1 MENKS
6 FIKEKLTL
14 IKYHFLKWFLRQP
27 IIALRIISGIISII
41 ALLIIYPHI
50 DRYFDNLEKL
60 DSIGSSIEDS
70 MYQDEEKLKNLD
82 IYGIKEQWC
91 LVKYAYNSENKEI
104 SRNYKYEN
112 YNNRFDYKAIVKEF
126 NRNDDTEEYG
136 EYIETAKDGQIT
148 YNGKIKSRTW
158 FDTVI
163 RPFNLVLNYDKN
175 KLILDIDDNRS
186 KSFFKQES
194 YTIHEKETFNL
205 LAFSN
210 EYLKYS
216 VVDGIIRYKERHL
229 GYNITDKWFYTY
241 PYLEK
246 GIFQPV
252 VVHHLWSAG
261 DRYSGF
267 RNSQDYRSLVIEVE
281 NNDNILI
288 YDVKTYQIIPKYGSS
303 DIIYLLDSRQRYSYK
318 KCSDIIDK
326 NF

>member
-1 MENKS
+1 MESTN
-6 FIKEKLTL
+6 FIKKKLDNL
-14 IKYHFLKWFLRQP
+14 KYRFLKWCLKDP
-27 IIALRIISGIISII
+27 IRSVRIISGIVSII

-50 DRYFDNLEKL
+50 DRYFDNLGKL
-60 DSIGSSIEDS
+60 NSIGSSFEDS
-70 MYQDEEKLKNLD
+70 MYQDEDKLKNLD

-91 LVKYAYNSENKEI
+91 LMKYAYNSENKEI
-104 SRNYKYEN
+104 SRNYKYES
-112 YNNRFDYKAIVKEF
+112 YNNRFDYKALVKEF
-126 NRNDDTEEYG
+126 NRDDDTEEYG

-158 FDTVI
+158 FDTEI
-163 RPFNLVLNYDKN
+163 RPFNLVLNYDKD

-194 YTIHEKETFNL
+194 YTMHEKETFNL
-205 LAFSN
+205 LDFSN

-229 GYNITDKWFYTY
+229 GYNVTDKWFYIY

-252 VVHHLWSAG
+252 TIKHSWSVG

-267 RNSQDYRSLVIEVE
+267 ESFQDYRSLVVEVE

-288 YDVKTYQIIPKYGSS
+288 YDVKTYQIISKYGSS

>member
-1 MENKS
+1 MNNTN
-6 FIKEKLTL
+6 FIKKKLDNL
-14 IKYHFLKWFLRQP
+14 KYRFLKLYLKHP
-27 IIALRIISGIISII
+27 IRSVRIISGIVSII

-50 DRYFDNLEKL
+50 DRYFDNLGKL
-60 DSIGSSIEDS
+60 ELLGSSFEDS

-104 SRNYKYEN
+104 SRNYKYES
-112 YNNRFDYKAIVKEF
+112 YNNRFDYRAIVKEF
-126 NRNDDTEEYG
+126 NRDDDTEEYG
-136 EYIETAKDGQIT
+136 EYIETAKDGQII

-158 FDTVI
+158 FNTEI
-163 RPFNLVLNYDKN
+163 RPFNLVLNYDKD

-194 YTIHEKETFNL
+194 YAMHEKETFNSSGY
-205 LAFSN
+205 SN
-210 EYLKYS
+210 EYFIYNAA
-216 VVDGIIRYKERHL
+216 DGLIRNKERYL
-229 GYNITDKWFYTY
+229 GHNIADKWFYTY

-252 VVHHLWSAG
+252 TIKHSWSAG
-261 DRYSGF
+261 GGYNSFG
-267 RNSQDYRSLVIEVE
+267 NSQDYRSLVIEVE

-288 YDVKTYQIIPKYGSS
+288 YDVKTYQIISKYGSS
-303 DIIYLLDSRQRYSYK
+303 NIIYLLDSRQRYSYK